1 MEFEKI
7 GIEDLLADE
16 SFINYCKNSSAEDIE
31 KWERITR
38 EHPEYRPLVEQAAT
52 DLKNLF
58 SVLAD
63 VDYREQEARL
73 VSRLDQGELA
83 PVVPISGFE
92 EKKTKRRFPFFLRVA
107 AAAAIIFFVLFLVN
121 RKDGS
126 TGEGVRTFVS
136 APGERKNLQLPDGSG
151 VTLNGGS
158 KITID
163 RNYGLAGRH
172 IYLEGEAFFDVKH
185 NQDLPFIVHT
195 PAMDV
200 KALGTAFNI
209 KAYPS
214 EKATETSLIRGL
226 VEVTLKESDNR
237 KMLLRPNQKV
247 KWLQPLVP
255 DLEKNVSAPIDEK
268 DKPAVHSLT
277 KTQSGVVKE
286 IAWIE
291 NKLVFSDE
299 TLENIGVLLERWYGV
314 KVEFNDDEI
323 RDYRFTGEFEKE
335 ELSILLGFLK
345 ESKNFNFELITGPV
359 LIVKL
364 SK

>member
-1 MEFEKI
+1 MELEKI

-16 SFINYCKNSSAEDIE
+16 SFINYCKKSSAEDVE
-31 KWERITR
+31 KWEAIIR
-38 EHPEYRPLVEQAAT
+38 EHPECKPVIEQAAT
-52 DLKNLF
+52 DLISLF

-83 PVVPISGFE
+83 PVVHISGFE
-92 EKKTKRRFPFFLRVA
+92 EKKQKKRFPFFMRVA
-107 AAAAIIFFVLFLVN
+107 AAAAILFCVLFFVN
-121 RKDGS
+121 RNGGS
-126 TGEGVRTFVS
+126 TGEGVKIFVS

-163 RNYGLAGRH
+163 GNFGLAGRH
-172 IYLEGEAFFDVKH
+172 IYLEGEAFFDVKR

-226 VEVTLKESDNR
+226 VEVTLKENDNR

-247 KWLQPLVP
+247 KWLKPLVT
-255 DLEKNVSAPIDEK
+255 DLDKKVSAPIEEK
-268 DKPAVHSLT
+268 EEPAVHSLT
-277 KTQSGVVKE
+277 KTESGVVKE

-299 TLENIGVLLERWYGV
+299 TLENIAVLLERWYGV
-314 KVEFNDDEI
+314 KVEFKDDEI

-335 ELSILLGFLK
+335 ELRILLGFLK
-345 ESKNFNFELITGPV
+345 ESKDFNFELITGPV